1 MRCRLTAANKAILSD
16 MAITTIKSTY
26 SLDVDSVRT
35 LEALARR
42 WDVSKS
48 EVIRRALRIALVTG
62 DDRDESVALEALTRL
77 QDTVRERGVNL
88 ARWEQDLRD
97 ERAAA
102 GRRLWVGSE

>member
-1 MRCRLTAANKAILSD
+1 

-26 SLDVDSVRT
+26 SLDLDSVRT

-48 EVIRRALRIALVTG
+48 EVIRRALRIAVVAG
-62 DDRDESVALEALTRL
+62 DDKGGTVALEALTRL
-77 QDTVRERGVNL
+77 QDTVRERGVDF
-88 ARWEQDLRD
+88 AQWERDLRD

-102 GRRLWVGSE
+102 GRRLRFGSE

>member
-1 MRCRLTAANKAILSD
+1 

-35 LEALARR
+35 LEALANR

-48 EVIRRALRIALVTG
+48 EVIRRALRIALVAG
-62 DDRDESVALEALTRL
+62 DDEGGAIALEALTRL
-77 QDTVRERGVNL
+77 QDTVRERGVDL
-88 ARWEQDLRD
+88 AEWERDLRA

-102 GRRLWVGSE
+102 GRRLRFGSE